1 MENSTVRVRFEGL
14 ILGFALAVV
23 PALFLWPLSEH
34 LAGWAGFALLALG
47 GIVVSGSSRIA
58 APWGRS
64 VLLGIG
70 VGTVFL
76 GAGGVAGFV
85 FETINGVSRLR

>member
-1 MENSTVRVRFEGL
+1 MIKTKDFEFEGL

-23 PALFLWPLSEH
+23 PIMFLWPLSEG
-34 LAGWAGFALLALG
+34 LAGWPGVAALAMGGLVLA
-47 GIVVSGSSRIA
+47 GSSRIA
-58 APWGRS
+58 SPRGRS
-64 VLLGIG
+64 VLFGIG

-85 FETINGVSRLR
+85 FETINGASRLR